1 MMLKVSR
8 RRKRCEIVLQEI
20 KRENGLPSD
29 CIVAGAAP
37 RAHLE
42 L

>member
-1 MMLKVSR
+1 MKVSR

-20 KRENGLPSD
+20 RRENGLRGD
-29 CIVAGAAP
+29 HVVAGAAP